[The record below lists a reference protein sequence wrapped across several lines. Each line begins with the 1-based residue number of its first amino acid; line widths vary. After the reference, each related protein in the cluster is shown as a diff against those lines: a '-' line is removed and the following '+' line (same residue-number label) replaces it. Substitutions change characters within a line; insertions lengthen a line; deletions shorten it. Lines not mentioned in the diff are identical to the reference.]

1 MSVHAQLF
9 GGLTSCSAM
18 CATHPTATISVPNIL
33 SQRRVHSVCGLVV
46 ALEIKV
52 TWRRRSQK
60 GISTSQRIRT
70 ETLWHSKIAAV
81 SVL

>member
-1 MSVHAQLF
+1 MTGDRRGRFTRQITPPNMSVHAQLF

-60 GISTSQRIRT
+60 GI
-70 ETLWHSKIAAV
+70 
-81 SVL
+81 